1 MLKKSKNNL
10 ILKTTLLWIP
20 ITLKTILLLSYK
32 TMIVMVS
39 LMKTTLMTQSQP
51 KRNKRKKPLSMVKM
65 LIPLISKTKRR
76 KRTSQRS
83 TEIDKPTML
92 ESST

>member
-1 MLKKSKNNL
+1 MLKKNKNNL
-10 ILKTTLLWIP
+10 ILKMTLLWIP
-20 ITLKTILLLSYK
+20 ITLKTILPLSYK
-32 TMIVMVS
+32 MMIVMVS
-39 LMKTTLMTQSQP
+39 LMLTLMTQSQP